1 LDFGFSAEYIKALD
15 LCRLRIKNYVG
26 LNFKKSEKTKAKPSK
41 TCRNFDEYLNV
52 MDDFKTNLMWLSIFV
67 NSVEGVSMRIPV
79 NYRQVSQQNF
89 FKPQGEEQKTML
101 EAAYEPDGD
110 TFQNSPLK
118 LVFYSAFPKV
128 VRKARQEDHLKLTSI
143 SQVNVNPGKASLPKQ
158 KGGVPIQYMNM
169 TIQMEDV
176 VCMWPREEDLRDL
189 LYFFGFH
196 PIDNLGE
203 SVHYFPWNDILSLFN
218 GKDMNDGLVL
228 KQMLRQLSLDFLY
241 EDHWDIGQNLKN
253 FKQFYQFMSPVS
265 GCAVEGDHRIEMA
278 SRLLYSIAL
287 KEEAPFLT
295 PLPPDPA
302 TTSEQDSVEL
312 LPFNSTVH
320 KPIQAVVY
328 SQKPSSSNLCAN
340 VTNHMKLLSRKVAS
354 QKKLYIRD
362 SWRSLYSAIY
372 SAVDSDLKFRKTLY
386 ASQQELYEQPL
397 SVREKSGKANNNRQ
411 RLSEIIAD
419 VIFQENPT
427 STLAATS
434 KTNIS
439 KWKEGVN
446 INAWIGVD
454 SNPFPT
460 VCKIPAC

>member
-1 LDFGFSAEYIKALD
+1 
-15 LCRLRIKNYVG
+15 
-26 LNFKKSEKTKAKPSK
+26 
-41 TCRNFDEYLNV
+41 

-67 NSVEGVSMRIPV
+67 HSVEGVSMRIPV
-79 NYRQVSQQNF
+79 NYRQVSQSNF

-118 LVFYSAFPKV
+118 LVFYAAFPKAV
-128 VRKARQEDHLKLTSI
+128 GKAGKARIDDRHLKLTSI

-169 TIQMEDV
+169 TIQMEDI

-203 SVHYFPWNDILSLFN
+203 SVHYFPWNDILSMFN
-218 GKDMNDGLVL
+218 DKDMNDKTVL
-228 KQMLRQLSLDFLY
+228 KHMLRQLSLDFLY
-241 EDHWDIGQNLKN
+241 EDHLDIGQNLRHLKE
-253 FKQFYQFMSPVS
+253 FYQFMSPVS
-265 GCAVEGDHRIEMA
+265 CCAVEGDHRVEITG
-278 SRLLYSIAL
+278 RLLYSIAL

-295 PLPPDPA
+295 PGQATLPSDPEPL
-302 TTSEQDSVEL
+302 SPILDPEP

-340 VTNHMKLLSRKVAS
+340 VTNHLKSLSRKVAS

-372 SAVDSDLKFRKTLY
+372 CAVDNDLKFRQTLY
-386 ASQQELYEQPL
+386 ATQQEFYEEPL
-397 SVREKSGKANNNRQ
+397 SVREKSGKANKNRH

-434 KTNIS
+434 KTDIS

-454 SNPFPT
+454 SNPFTT
-460 VCKIPAC
+460 VCQIPVC